1 MSKTSIH
8 HTQIHLS
15 GAVPGGLTG
24 SPLASAGMQ
33 ARNFTA
39 MVDSPAPAIAP
50 DFYTTDPLVSDVE
63 HLCDPAEPV
72 SDARLLNLAVKYFFA
87 YVHEDAHRDAVP
99 YGELAGLYEQ
109 FSRHQSMN
117 EPGDD
122 IEIMNRLRMWSPVL
136 RVLADA
142 PRAAHIMRAVLACA
156 DAMSGCGPFM
166 GVDLG
171 AGTGI
176 MLLALQILARRGG
189 FSDIQTLGYQC
200 DPLSGERTYDL
211 VQSLGA
217 GAVMLV
223 DPTREQAFHLVRG
236 RTVNFVTNEVMA
248 GIQQSL
254 DADNCFHKYRAFLHA
269 VGDNLDRTVFFPE
282 GLIAHSVASR
292 ASVIL
297 ARENGFQP
305 PVEYLTEKFIPQGLI
320 LEGKV
325 LPMHRLGG
333 DFYRYLT

>member
-1 MSKTSIH
+1 MSKTTIDHIQSPVH
-8 HTQIHLS
+8 
-15 GAVPGGLTG
+15 GAIPGGLTG

-39 MVDSPAPAIAP
+39 MVGLPAPAIAP
-50 DFYTTDPLVSDVE
+50 DFYTPDPLVADVE
-63 HLCDPAEPV
+63 RLCDPDEPV
-72 SDARLLNLAVKYFFA
+72 SDTRLLNLAVKYFFA
-87 YVHEDAHRDAVP
+87 YVHEDAHCDAVP
-99 YGELAGLYEQ
+99 YAELAALYEQ

-122 IEIMNRLRMWSPVL
+122 IEVMNRLRMWSPVL

-142 PRAAHIMRAVLACA
+142 PRAAHVLRAVLART
-156 DAMSGCGPFM
+156 DAAPACGPFV

-189 FSDIQTLGYQC
+189 CSDIQTLGYQC
-200 DPLSGERTYDL
+200 DPLSGERTHDL
-211 VQSLGA
+211 VHALGA
-217 GAVMLV
+217 GSVMLA
-223 DPTREQAFHLVRG
+223 DPAREHAFHLVRG
-236 RTVNFVTNEVMA
+236 RNVDFVANEVMA

-254 DADNCFHKYRAFLHA
+254 DADNCFDKYRAFIHA
-269 VGDNLDRTVFFPE
+269 VGHGLDRAAFFPD
-282 GLIAHSVASR
+282 GLVAHSTATR

-305 PVEYLTEKFIPQGLI
+305 PAEYLTDKFIPQGFI
-320 LEGKV
+320 LDGKV
-325 LPMHRLGG
+325 LPIHKLGS

>member
-1 MSKTSIH
+1 MSKTSIPH
-8 HTQIHLS
+8 IFDTAP
-15 GAVPGGLTG
+15 GPVTGGLIG

-33 ARNFTA
+33 ARNFTT
-39 MVDSPAPAIAP
+39 MVGYPAPAIAP
-50 DFYTTDPLVSDVE
+50 DFYTSDALVSDVE
-63 HLCDPAEPV
+63 HLCDPDEPV
-72 SDARLLNLAVKYFFA
+72 SDTRLLNVAVKYFFA
-87 YVHEDAHRDAVP
+87 YVHEGAHLDPVP
-99 YGELAGLYEQ
+99 YGELAGLFER

-117 EPGDD
+117 EPDDD
-122 IEIMNRLRMWSPVL
+122 IEVMNRLRMWSPVL

-142 PRAAHIMRAVLACA
+142 PRAAHVMRAVLSRA
-156 DAMSGCGPFM
+156 DDLSGCGPFM

-176 MLLALQILARRGG
+176 MLLALQILARRSG
-189 FSDIQTLGYQC
+189 FTDIQTLGYQC

-211 VQSLGA
+211 VHALGA

-223 DPTREQAFHLVRG
+223 DPARAHAFTLVRG
-236 RTVNFVTNEVMA
+236 RKVDFVANEVLA

-254 DADNCFHKYRAFLHA
+254 DADNCFRKYQAFFDA
-269 VGDNLDRTVFFPE
+269 VGDNPDHTVFFPE
-282 GLIAHSVASR
+282 GLIAHSSATR

-297 ARENGFQP
+297 ARENGFLP
-305 PVEYLTEKFIPQGLI
+305 PAEYLGEKFIPQGLI

-325 LPMHRLGG
+325 LPMHRLGS